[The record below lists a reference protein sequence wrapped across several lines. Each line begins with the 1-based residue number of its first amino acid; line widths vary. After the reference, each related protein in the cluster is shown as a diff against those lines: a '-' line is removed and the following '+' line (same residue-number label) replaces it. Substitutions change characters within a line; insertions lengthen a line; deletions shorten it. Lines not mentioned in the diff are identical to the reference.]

1 MRELIGNEESELHKA
16 RALSDDEVSS
26 SMDFVEGLSGI
37 IKTFRMARRMIEEE
51 MNGATDNPLVF
62 FKEDGF

>member
-1 MRELIGNEESELHKA
+1 MRELIGKEESEMHKN
-16 RALSDDEVSS
+16 RAIADEVSS
-26 SMDFVEGLSGI
+26 SMDFLEGLSGI
-37 IKTFRMARRMIEEE
+37 IKTFRMTRRMIEEE